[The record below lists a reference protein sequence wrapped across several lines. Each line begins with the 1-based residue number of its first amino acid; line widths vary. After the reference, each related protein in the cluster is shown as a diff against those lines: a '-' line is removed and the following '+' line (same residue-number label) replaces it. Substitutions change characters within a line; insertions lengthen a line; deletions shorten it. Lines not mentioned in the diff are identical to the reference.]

1 MIYWLRQRASTA
13 LVCPDVGGRDDRNGA
28 FGRCAMD
35 AAKGRQIGSECLV
48 MPHMCPGQTIVRRLA
63 CSGRG
68 IHRCCPLVPRSR
80 KRCSISLRQPAR
92 LRMPTAGSTAPPAS
106 GSPPRTGSGT
116 PRASA
121 PGCAGIQNS
130 SPSLTM
136 PRMACGRTSSTTM
149 SATWSGRTGCRL
161 RPARFGSCATAGPAT
176 WTTCMKSTWSAS
188 SLMGG
193 QPIRRRALP
202 GLPAGQ
208 RGCRR
213 GIITLRYGWA
223 DVTGSRAES
232 LGRSPP
238 CSLYAAGTA
247 PPGAAGPRAGF
258 ANAGRRAPGGRR
270 MTGGR

>member
-80 KRCSISLRQPAR
+80 KRCSISPRRTAR
-92 LRMPTAGSTAPPAS
+92 LRMPTAGSIAPPAS

-121 PGCAGIQNS
+121 PGCAGIKNS
-130 SPSLTM
+130 SASLTM
-136 PRMACGRTSSTTM
+136 PRMGCGLTSSTTM
-149 SATWSGRTGCRL
+149 SAMWSGRTGCRL
-161 RPARFGSCATAGPAT
+161 RPARSGSCATAGPAT
-176 WTTCMKSTWSAS
+176 WTTCTKSTWSAS
-188 SLMGG
+188 SSMGG
-193 QPIRRRALP
+193 PLIRQQSASGTSGGTTRVPFAGSLRCDTAGRTSPGPVPIAGQVARRARPARLGRRRPALRALVRAPLTP
-202 GLPAGQ
+202 G
-208 RGCRR
+208 
-213 GIITLRYGWA
+213 
-223 DVTGSRAES
+223 D
-232 LGRSPP
+232 
-238 CSLYAAGTA
+238 
-247 PPGAAGPRAGF
+247 GPRVVEE
-258 ANAGRRAPGGRR
+258 
-270 MTGGR
+270 

>member
-80 KRCSISLRQPAR
+80 KRCSISPRRTAR
-92 LRMPTAGSTAPPAS
+92 LRMPTAGSIAPPAS

-121 PGCAGIQNS
+121 PGCAGIKNS
-130 SPSLTM
+130 SASLTM
-136 PRMACGRTSSTTM
+136 PRMGCGLTSSTTM
-149 SATWSGRTGCRL
+149 SAMWSGRTGCRL
-161 RPARFGSCATAGPAT
+161 RPARSGSCATAGPAT
-176 WTTCMKSTWSAS
+176 WTTCTKSTWSAS
-188 SLMGG
+188 SSMGG
-193 QPIRRRALP
+193 PLIRQQSASGP
-202 GLPAGQ
+202 PEGQ
-208 RGCRR
+208 RGCR
-213 GIITLRYGWA
+213 
-223 DVTGSRAES
+223 SRDHYAAIRLGGRHRVPCRVAGQVARRARPAR
-232 LGRSPP
+232 LGRRRPA
-238 CSLYAAGTA
+238 LRALVRA
-247 PPGAAGPRAGF
+247 PLTPGDGPRVVEE
-258 ANAGRRAPGGRR
+258 
-270 MTGGR
+270 